1 MAAGSDIRAL
11 TAVETVDAI
20 KAGDLS
26 PVEVLDA
33 YIERIE
39 EVNQYVNAFA
49 TLCLKEARERA
60 EAAERDLFTG
70 GRLGLLHGLPIGIKD
85 LTPTAGIRTT
95 YGSRLFES
103 HVPTYDAAPA
113 ARIKENGGVIV
124 GKTTSPEFGSH
135 VVTFG
140 SIFGITRNPWNLS
153 LTPGGSSGGSAAA
166 VAAGMLPVAHGTDG
180 GGSIRV
186 PAAHTGLFGFK
197 PSYGRVSNAPST
209 DHYMTLAN
217 HGPLSRTVA
226 DGLLLFR
233 AMAGYDPRDPYSLA
247 DEDFGNALPPEA
259 DLSGLRVAWSPDLGY
274 ARVDPVVA
282 AITEKAA
289 LAFADLGAEVTDAH
303 PGFPDPRP
311 YFNPLLALHMC
322 AGQEET
328 FRERRN
334 ELEPMTVA
342 ILEILEATTP
352 WEIANALE
360 QRSLL
365 YEQSVRFFETYDLL
379 LTPTMGALPTEA
391 DAGLG
396 SEMRIEGLYFTHPF
410 NLNHLPA
417 ASVPAGFTDDGIPV
431 GLQIVAGPRNDKLVF
446 RAAAAFERA
455 RPWAHERAPLSPAAG
470 REGGENSS
478 Q

>member
-1 MAAGSDIRAL
+1 MAAGSEIRAL
-11 TAVETVDAI
+11 SAVETIDSI

-33 YIERIE
+33 YVERIE
-39 EVNQYVNAFA
+39 EVNPQVNAFA
-49 TLCLKEARERA
+49 TLCLEEARDGA
-60 EAAERDLFTG
+60 VAAERALAAG
-70 GRLGLLHGLPIGIKD
+70 GDLGLLHGLPLGIKD

-103 HVPTYDAAPA
+103 HVPTHDAAPV
-113 ARIKENGGVIV
+113 ARIKEHGGVIV

-140 SIFGITRNPWNLS
+140 SVFGVTRNPWNLA

-166 VAAGMLPVAHGTDG
+166 VAAGMLPFAHGTDG

-197 PSYGRVSNAPST
+197 PSYGRISNAPST

-247 DEDFGNALPPEA
+247 DEDFSRVLAEDA

-274 ARVDPVVA
+274 ATVDPVVA

-289 LAFADLGAEVTDAH
+289 LAFADLGADLTEAH

-322 AGQEET
+322 AGHEEA
-328 FRERRN
+328 FRDRRH
-334 ELEPMTVA
+334 ELEPMTLA

-360 QRSLL
+360 QRSEL
-365 YEQSVRFFETYDLL
+365 YERSVRFFETYDLL

-431 GLQIVAGPRNDKLVF
+431 GLQIVAGPRDDGLVF

-455 RPWAHERAPLSPAAG
+455 RPWAHERAPVTPGVGLK
-470 REGGENSS
+470 GGENSKR
-478 Q
+478 